1 MENTKYG
8 IYSFIFI
15 LLHID
20 IIITFYHQRI
30 IHNYPVALKT

>member
-15 LLHID
+15 QLHIT
-20 IIITFYHQRI
+20 IIILFYLI
-30 IHNYPVALKT
+30 IEG

>member
-20 IIITFYHQRI
+20 IIILFYLI
-30 IHNYPVALKT
+30 IEG